1 MNMRDNT
8 VCDNVRIDHP
18 YKHCDYLTLLIKESD
33 MSGVEITNLR
43 INFKLSKR

>member
-1 MNMRDNT
+1 MIDNT

-33 MSGVEITNLR
+33 MNDVVITNSKF
-43 INFKLSKR
+43 NFKSRKR